1 MEKDTHTSKS
11 RTNQNNEQLHHK
23 DIENGQLLQTRPSN
37 TRKPTLQHEAEARE
51 RQLRRLNQE
60 LQSSEENTA
69 ALQQAIDQRDR
80 EVTQLRQTLASKNEE
95 IHDLSTRMHQ
105 VALQDEQATPMKPV
119 TIESLPDAPVV

>member
-1 MEKDTHTSKS
+1 MKYQT
-11 RTNQNNEQLHHK
+11 
-23 DIENGQLLQTRPSN
+23 LQQD
-37 TRKPTLQHEAEARE
+37 KATLQHEAEARE

-95 IHDLSTRMHQ
+95 SHDLSTRMHQ

-119 TIESLPDAPVV
+119 TIESLPDAPVGMGMDHHQP